1 MSTPYRLEQNKLVK
15 HANQAIVEMEK
26 NMLHAH
32 NLNKSFWAKI
42 VANEVYTQ
50 NWCPTKVL
58 DFIMPEETW
67 SGMEALHCIHACVWM
82 CCLRNVPD
90 EKMGKLTAKD
100 NKYLY
105 KIVY

>member
-1 MSTPYRLEQNKLVK
+1 MIVYIEVKNLLLEKIKALVKTQPKHKIKAFWSDNDEEFISKTFQRFLKDLGIEKQMSTPYRLEQNKLVK

-50 NWCPTKVL
+50 N
-58 DFIMPEETW
+58 
-67 SGMEALHCIHACVWM
+67 
-82 CCLRNVPD
+82 
-90 EKMGKLTAKD
+90 
-100 NKYLY
+100 
-105 KIVY
+105 